1 MNLKNINLV
10 CAYNLIRAIEGV
22 GGLSCEIERLEDS
35 ELRNRRDW
43 RTELRN
49 RSDWRTELRNRSDW
63 RQLLVEIEGIWVNR
77 CLELGNGED
86 ELSHGGDE
94 LET

>member
-1 MNLKNINLV
+1 MSITVKYISMNLKNINLV

-35 ELRNRRDW
+35 KLRNRRDW

-49 RSDWRTELRNRSDW
+49 RSDWRQLR
-63 RQLLVEIEGIWVNR
+63 VEIERIWVNR
-77 CLELGNGED
+77 CLELGNGKD